1 MKYKKSST
9 CPTYLYQHS
18 YPCQLGLLSTLFH
31 LCHNQT
37 FAHHLGGKYKERT
50 MTKPERPDFS
60 DYPTTNYVSTVLTTT
75 QAGVRWTVFFFS
87 DVLEAMGSDD
97 YDEANWRKWFEESVK
112 KNVTGLLAPIRL
124 DEKVNLAELF
134 DYLVEWTRA

>member
-1 MKYKKSST
+1 
-9 CPTYLYQHS
+9 
-18 YPCQLGLLSTLFH
+18 
-31 LCHNQT
+31 
-37 FAHHLGGKYKERT
+37 